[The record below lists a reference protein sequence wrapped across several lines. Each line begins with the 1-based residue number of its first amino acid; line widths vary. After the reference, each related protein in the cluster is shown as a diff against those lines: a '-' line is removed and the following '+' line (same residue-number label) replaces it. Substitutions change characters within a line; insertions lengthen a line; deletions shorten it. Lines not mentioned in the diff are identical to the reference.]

1 MENFQAEGRTQYRL
15 FEYDFIRVV
24 AMVFVIAVHALVVI
38 DFADKFSLFYFNVMQ
53 AVFFSCNGIF
63 FYDKR
68 EICPD
73 FSTVVRSVLL

>member
-63 FYDKR
+63 YDKR

>member
-38 DFADKFSLFYFNVMQ
+38 DFADKFSLFYFNVM
-53 AVFFSCNGIF
+53 
-63 FYDKR
+63 
-68 EICPD
+68 
-73 FSTVVRSVLL
+73 